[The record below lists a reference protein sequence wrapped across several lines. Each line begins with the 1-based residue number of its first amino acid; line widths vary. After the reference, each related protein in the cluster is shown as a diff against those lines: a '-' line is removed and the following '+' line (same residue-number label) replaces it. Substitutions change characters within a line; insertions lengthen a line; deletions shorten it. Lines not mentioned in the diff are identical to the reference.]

1 MFIISTKLDLHVVW
15 GIIDV
20 FVGIIVFINV
30 ISLFLLFGKV
40 KEVMD
45 DYEMQKAEGIEDPL
59 WKRDTEYK
67 L

>member
-1 MFIISTKLDLHVVW
+1 MFIISTKLDLDVVW

-30 ISLFLLFGKV
+30 ISLFLLFKKV

-45 DYEMQKAEGIEDPL
+45 DYERQKDEGIENPV
-59 WKRDTEYK
+59 WQRDTEYE

>member
-1 MFIISTKLDLHVVW
+1 MFIISTKLDLDVVW

-40 KEVMD
+40 KEVMA
-45 DYEMQKAEGIEDPL
+45 DYERQKAQGIEDPI
-59 WKRDTEYK
+59 WKREKEYK